1 MIEITPAITLDE
13 SEIEEKFVR
22 TSGPGGQHVN
32 KVSTAV
38 QLRFNVRQSSL
49 PEEVRQRLMYL
60 AGRRMSNDGV
70 LIIEAS
76 RHRSQKKNREDAL
89 KRLVELIRKAAARP
103 KKRRK
108 TRPGRAA
115 KEKRL
120 QKKRQRSEI
129 KKLRRSI
136 EKDP

>member
-1 MIEITPAITLDE
+1 MIQITPQMAIDE

-49 PEEVRQRLMYL
+49 PEEVRQRLVYL

-108 TRPGRAA
+108 ARPSRAA
-115 KEKRL
+115 KEERL
-120 QKKRQRSEI
+120 HKKRQRSEI
-129 KKLRRSI
+129 KKLRKSV
-136 EKDP
+136 KTDQ